1 MSFIKFGGDKMN
13 IKKVIINQIPTDEN
27 GFPFLP
33 METIEHIHNSMKE
46 TLKEAGI
53 LVVSTPFKYEII
65 DL

>member
-1 MSFIKFGGDKMN
+1 MN

-27 GFPFLP
+27 GFPLLP

-46 TLKEAGI
+46 TLKEGGI